1 MLSLFLFNTKQD
13 EEMLLPRIAQ
23 HSFLDGVIV
32 QATTDDDP
40 IIPQL
45 QKSAM
50 PFLVAGRLNEMPEDV
65 SYIDVDNL
73 SGAYNAVEHLIKL
86 GHERIAHV
94 TGRLGNRPAA
104 DRKLG
109 YEQAL
114 RAHHLPIDENL
125 IVNGD
130 FSEEGGYAS
139 VQDLLPHKPDAIFVA
154 SDMMALGVVRALKD
168 AGLLVPSDI
177 AVMGFDDLLPAQ
189 RCEPQLS
196 TVKQPILRF
205 GINAV
210 EVLIDI
216 IEKGSVP
223 PRHALYDTELII
235 RDSCGA
241 KL

>member
-1 MLSLFLFNTKQD
+1 
-13 EEMLLPRIAQ
+13 LPRIAQ

-32 QATTDDDP
+32 QATTDGDP

-50 PFLVAGRLNEMPEDV
+50 PFLVAGRLNQMDDDV

-94 TGRLGNRPAA
+94 SGRLGNRPAA

-114 RAHHLPIDENL
+114 RDHHLPLDENL

-154 SDMMALGVVRALKD
+154 SDMMALGVVHALKE

-177 AVMGFDDLLPAQ
+177 AVIGFDDLLPARQ
-189 RCEPQLS
+189 STPKLT

-205 GINAV
+205 GVSAV

-216 IEKGSVP
+216 IEKGSIP
-223 PRHALYDTELII
+223 PRQTLYDTELII

-241 KL
+241 SLS